1 MFGLFGKSGFDAE
14 MAELEKRHKSLGADL
29 MGAMQRFD
37 LMGQMKIMQSMISV
51 YDQRID
57 CCKKYGKFEAIA
69 KLEAERQRLQQ
80 LHG

>member
-14 MAELEKRHKSLGADL
+14 MAELEKRHKSHGAEL
-29 MGAMQRFD
+29 LVAMQRFD
-37 LMGQMKIMQSMISV
+37 LMSQMKIMKSMLSV

-57 CCKKYGKFEAIA
+57 LCKRYGKFEAMA
-69 KLEAERQRLQQ
+69 KLEAERQRLQE

>member
-1 MFGLFGKSGFDAE
+1 MFGLFGKSGFDTE
-14 MAELEKRHKSLGADL
+14 MAEFEKRHKSLVAEL

-37 LMGQMKIMQSMISV
+37 LMGQMKIMESMLSV
-51 YDQRID
+51 YDQKIE

-69 KLEAERQRLQQ
+69 KLEAERQKLQQ